1 MKTIAVKMLFLT
13 FFVGYFALV
22 VNRNAAVQGD
32 VDERVF
38 SRLEQLATNENLLD
52 AVAFGEEVI
61 EKSKRLE
68 ATIAASKM
76 KVAKGSISYAQIIDG
91 YPTPSTRKQDYVA
104 RTVLKASSYFLN
116 SFCKPQRI
124 SSFECGQFLAE
135 KMIPASKLLDKCKKI
150 VDLKTFNDEYRRL
163 LPANYQDGI
172 YNFRKSVLGT
182 ELPHPRN
189 ISSKFHLTLAQGQK
203 DNKHS
208 VALVQWTQFIEHDLA
223 KTTVQTTHDGTDI
236 ECCSSDYNTVVP
248 RYLHPACKPLY
259 VAEDDAYY
267 KSQHVTCLN
276 YVRSALSLGD
286 SCNLGPANQ
295 LNQATNRLDLS
306 QLYGNHECE
315 TMALRTK
322 RGGKLKSQTFNST
335 EYLIPNTDKKL
346 CVVNESL
353 NTICYASG
361 DTRVNVNPYVT
372 LLHTLF
378 LRSHNRL
385 AKHLALINPHWNDG
399 RLFEVARKINIR
411 IYHKI
416 VHDWVETVLGSQLP
430 TGTLANEDARVSNEF
445 ATAAIRFYNTMMPGE
460 INDLVQSNQQM
471 ALDLEDLFYKP
482 RDLRKKEY
490 FGHLINSVLQQNAMS
505 LDTSYVDDVA
515 QLLFKTR
522 NIGTDVL
529 ALDIQR
535 GRDHGLNSYTSY
547 YQLCT
552 GKTVT
557 TWTDLAASINP
568 ADLKTLQ
575 SAYGSFQDID
585 LIVGAI
591 AEKPAPGAIVGPTLA
606 CIIKD
611 QIGDSLAADKN
622 NHHTQKIDALLA
634 NYSAARF
641 LCDTAQIA
649 KVQPN
654 IFRLPTVGGDNSQ
667 MRCAQFPELDL
678 RSFREPSS

>member
-22 VNRNAAVQGD
+22 VNRNVAVQGV
-32 VDERVF
+32 VDSRVL
-38 SRLEQLATNENLLD
+38 SKLEQLATSQNLLD
-52 AVAFGEEVI
+52 AVKFGEDVI

-68 ATIAASKM
+68 LTIADSKM
-76 KVAKGSISYAQIIDG
+76 KVTKGSISYAQLIDG
-91 YPTPSTRKQDYVA
+91 YPTPSTQKQDYVA
-104 RTVLKASSYFLN
+104 RTILKATLYFVN

-124 SSFECGQFLAE
+124 SSYDCGQFLS
-135 KMIPASKLLDKCKKI
+135 KKLIPQSKLLDKCKKI
-150 VDLKTFNDEYRRL
+150 VDSKTYKDEYRRL
-163 LPANYQDGI
+163 LPASYQDGI
-172 YNFRKSVLGT
+172 YRFRKSVLGT

-189 ISSKFHLTLAQGQK
+189 ISSKFHFSLGQDEK
-203 DNKHS
+203 DNQHN

-236 ECCSSDYNTVVP
+236 ECCSSDHSNVIP
-248 RYLHPACKPLY
+248 RYLHPACKPLLI
-259 VAEDDAYY
+259 ADDDAYY
-267 KSQHVTCLN
+267 KAQHVTCLN

-306 QLYGNHECE
+306 QLYGNHEGE
-315 TMALRTK
+315 TMHLRTK
-322 RGGKLKSQTFNST
+322 RGGKLKSQTFNSM
-335 EYLIPNTDKKL
+335 EYLVANADKKL
-346 CVVNESL
+346 CVVNDTQ
-353 NTICYASG
+353 NTLCYASG

-385 AKHLALINPHWNDG
+385 AKRLALINPHWNDE
-399 RLFEVARKINIR
+399 RLFRFAREVNIR
-411 IYHKI
+411 VYHKI
-416 VHDWVETVLGSQLP
+416 VHDWAETVLGSRLQ
-430 TGTLANEDARVSNEF
+430 TGYLANVDTRVSNEF

-460 INDLVQSNQQM
+460 INDLLQPNRQM

-482 RDLRKKEY
+482 KDLRKKEY
-490 FGHLINSVLQQNAMS
+490 FAHIISSVLQQNAMS
-505 LDTSYVDDVA
+505 LDTSYVDDMA

-535 GRDHGLNSYTSY
+535 GRDHGLNSYIGY
-547 YQLCT
+547 YELCT
-552 GKTVT
+552 GQSVT
-557 TWTDLAASINP
+557 NWADLAATISSS
-568 ADLKTLQ
+568 DLNTLQ
-575 SAYGSFQDID
+575 SAYGSFEDID

-591 AEKPAPGAIVGPTLA
+591 AEKPIPGATVGPTLA

-611 QIGDSLAADKN
+611 QIGHSLEADEQSHRK
-622 NHHTQKIDALLA
+622 QQIDDVLA

-641 LCDTAQIA
+641 LCDTAQIEQ
-649 KVQPN
+649 VQPN
-654 IFRLPTVGGDNSQ
+654 IFRLPAASDNQQ

-678 RSFREPSS
+678 HALREPSP